1 MTKPHKHASVHRAV
15 HWEGLQL
22 SLSPALPG
30 AALLTPE
37 AWQASEETI
46 CLAEAQAGVVPR
58 RDRLGGD
65 AHLTHERHL
74 DAVDSGRP
82 RRARALPRKWAEP
95 EVVVVRGW
103 RHANLRRRYG
113 NLRWCMG
120 AMLTLLLCTCDAH
133 AMPEL
138 KWWYIAPA

>member
-1 MTKPHKHASVHRAV
+1 MVTKPYKHASVH
-15 HWEGLQL
+15 WEGVQL
-22 SLSPALPG
+22 SRQPCRSPP
-30 AALLTPE
+30 PE

-65 AHLTHERHL
+65 AHLAHERHL

-82 RRARALPRKWAEP
+82 RRARALPRKRAEP
-95 EVVVVRGW
+95 EVGVVRGW
-103 RHANLRRRYG
+103 RYANLRRRYG

-138 KWWYIAPA
+138 K